1 MHRRL
6 ALLALSLSVL
16 APVAR
21 AQTFPDRPV
30 RLVVPFAAGG
40 AVDFVARL
48 IGPDL
53 GTRLGQPVVVEN
65 RTGAAGA
72 IGAQAVA
79 RAAPDGMT
87 LLMAPITS
95 FSMLSGL
102 PGANVPF
109 DLDRDFAPVA
119 IVGAVPLVVVV
130 HPAVPA
136 RDLRELIA
144 HAQRN
149 PGALSFA
156 SAGIGS
162 TEHLAA
168 ELLMAMSGARM
179 VHVPYRGG
187 APAMMD
193 VVGGQVQVMVAT
205 SPTALQSG
213 GAGVRLLG
221 IATPRRSAALPDV
234 PTAAEAGLPGYEV
247 STIYAVLAP
256 AGTPADRIAR
266 LNRDIVATV
275 RLEQLGERLRQ
286 QGIEAT
292 PSTPEEAGAA
302 VRREL
307 TRWAEVIRA
316 AGITAP

>member
-6 ALLALSLSVL
+6 AALTLLLSM
-16 APVAR
+16 ATPFAQ

-48 IGPDL
+48 IGPEL

-79 RAAPDGMT
+79 RAAPDGTM

-95 FSMLSGL
+95 LSMLAGL
-102 PGANVPF
+102 PGSNVPF

-119 IVGAVPLVVVV
+119 LVGAVPLVVVV
-130 HPAVPA
+130 HPTVPA
-136 RDLRELIA
+136 RTLGELIA
-144 HAQRN
+144 HARRN
-149 PGALSFA
+149 PGQLSFA

-162 TEHLAA
+162 TEHLSA
-168 ELLMAMSGARM
+168 ELLMSMSGARM

-205 SPTALQSG
+205 SPTVMQSG
-213 GAGVRLLG
+213 GTGVRALA
-221 IATPRRSAALPDV
+221 IATARRSAALPDV
-234 PTAAEAGLPGYEV
+234 PTAAEAGLAGYEV

-266 LNRDIVATV
+266 LNREIVAAV
-275 RLEQLGERLRQ
+275 RQDQVVERLRQ
-286 QGIEAT
+286 QGIDPT
-292 PSTPEEAGAA
+292 PSTPAEAGAA
-302 VRREL
+302 VRSEM

-316 AGITAP
+316 AGITGP